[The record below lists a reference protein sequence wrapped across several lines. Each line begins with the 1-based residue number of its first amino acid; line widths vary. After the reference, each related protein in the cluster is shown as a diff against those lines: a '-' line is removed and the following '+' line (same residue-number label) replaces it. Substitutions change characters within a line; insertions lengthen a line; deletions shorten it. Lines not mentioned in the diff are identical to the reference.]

1 MFLFGRINLW
11 TWIRNIKR
19 YVQKKK
25 NKNYNFE
32 VSDSISDISDIFS
45 MILFIL
51 YHSFFFNFIQF
62 LSFIHYNYNSSLN
75 KINTKENRNIE
86 QSLILHIAI

>member
-19 YVQKKK
+19 YVKKKK

-32 VSDSISDISDIFS
+32 VSDSISDIFS

-51 YHSFFFNFIQF
+51 YYSFFFNFIQF